1 MSATKRLIV
10 APGVHVAAI
19 ELAILWLSL
28 RGCNPGG
35 RTQSGMALYRS
46 GKVAGCVD
54 FYRYNDTIRVD
65 RWDAGCTGTPPVHC
79 IYGVNTDEV
88 FKLIC
93 QLLDRNSEMSC
104 LCEWLLSV
112 VLWAERREAEEGSLQ
127 GWTWTRLSPVLARLD
142 AGGRPYWATVADLD
156 EGQALVLVP
165 ESAGPADQATHDP
178 GVLRSAHKGK
188 HGLGV
193 TVPLYCLVRPS
204 LLMDAFAGILLQ
216 YGVKMEGGG
225 Q

>member
-1 MSATKRLIV
+1 MSATSDQFKRLIV

-28 RGCNPGG
+28 RGCDPGG
-35 RTQSGMALYRS
+35 RTQSGMALYRA

-54 FYRYNDTIRVD
+54 FYKYNDTISTIRVD
-65 RWDAGCTGTPPVHC
+65 VIRWDAGCTGTPPVHC

-156 EGQALVLVP
+156 E
-165 ESAGPADQATHDP
+165 D
-178 GVLRSAHKGK
+178 
-188 HGLGV
+188 
-193 TVPLYCLVRPS
+193 CLVRPS